1 MRPIVDRLTPPLIKG
16 VYPDVT
22 HVRNYPRLSVLFCV
36 FAERLG
42 TRLEKLQMTEIQEF

>member
-1 MRPIVDRLTPPLIKG
+1 MRPIVDRLTPPLIKRRLPY

-22 HVRNYPRLSVLFCV
+22 HVCNYPRLSASFCV

-42 TRLEKLQMTEIQEF
+42 TRLARIIVM